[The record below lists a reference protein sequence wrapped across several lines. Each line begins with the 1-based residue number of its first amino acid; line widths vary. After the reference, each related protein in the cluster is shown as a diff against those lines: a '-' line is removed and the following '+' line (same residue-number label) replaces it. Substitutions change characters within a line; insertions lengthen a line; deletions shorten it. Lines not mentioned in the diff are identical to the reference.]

1 MKAILLIIEDYAK
14 KQTNKFIAYILIAA
28 FVLFYIGFVFG
39 RSFAVL
45 P

>member
-1 MKAILLIIEDYAK
+1 MKAILLVIENYAK
-14 KQTNKFIAYILIAA
+14 KQTNKFIIYVLIVAS
-28 FVLFYIGFVFG
+28 VLFYIGFILG